1 MHKTKQ
7 MSNRKTIRS
16 FFALSLLLSAIVGAA
31 QSTQEDSL
39 KLLLKQADSREEQIQ
54 LLFEAAEPVLRTDSK
69 QAIALTKQALELARS
84 RQDTSTAKAYKFL
97 QQAELYQGNFE
108 RGLLYNDSL
117 MHLYRRLEDF
127 GEQAWGLRSR
137 GYIFL
142 LQGEYNQAYEALLG
156 ALDANRKD
164 YERVMEFDIKLLLAD
179 VLTNLRE
186 FEGTDS
192 LYRISIAVLD
202 SLNRPNGVAFGHIHR
217 GIGLQLQ
224 DKHEQALQVFRVGRQ
239 YAEEKGISYARFSAE
254 INMGWSFARLEQADS
269 ALYYCSRGLNEYTKL
284 GDIYGQAHCC
294 KCIGYA
300 YYTEGL
306 MEKAAP
312 ELLKAL
318 ELYTKI
324 GVTEQQSKVTE
335 ILAALYEDK
344 GNTAKA
350 LQYHKAFKSLSDSL
364 LNLDRSRQIGF
375 LQTQFDVAEH
385 KRSKA
390 RLQEK
395 LDIQNK
401 LSNQYMA
408 LWLLAVGL
416 LAALFFLYR
425 LKSQSNKRLE
435 TEVNARTRE
444 LRDSN
449 EQLQLANQELRQFAY
464 ITSHDMREPVRNINR
479 FATLIQRRLQKGETE
494 NIEEFLQYISRG
506 ALQLDELIKDVY
518 SFTQLYEV
526 HRQYTNVGLSEIIG
540 TIKTDLASLIR
551 EKNGTLAFKDHALY
565 VPEKPLKIVLKN
577 LLENAW
583 KYNENEEAVVQLS
596 CTENTTHYTFRM
608 EDNGIGISTEYDE
621 YVFKMF
627 KRLHN
632 REQYTGSGLGLSI
645 VKKLVQ
651 KMGGSIHIE
660 RPGLD
665 GQGVA
670 MVFTIHKQNVVPSQA
685 EVS

>member
-1 MHKTKQ
+1 MIDRMKQ
-7 MSNRKTIRS
+7 Y
-16 FFALSLLLSAIVGAA
+16 LLAKKYILLFLVLLQGSGGVVFGAVPA
-31 QSTQEDSL
+31 SDSL
-39 KLLLKQADSREEQIQ
+39 EVKLEQAGSEEERIN
-54 LLFEAAEPVLRTDSK
+54 LLFEAAEHQLRTNSK
-69 QAIALTKQALELARS
+69 EAIALTRRVLELS
-84 RQDTSTAKAYKFL
+84 RKGRDTTLGKAYKFL
-97 QQAELYQGNFE
+97 QQAYLYQGQLDQ
-108 RGLLYNDSL
+108 GLLYNDSL
-117 MHLYRRLEDF
+117 MYLYSWQENPK
-127 GEQAWGLRSR
+127 EQAWGLRSR

-164 YERVMEFDIKLLLAD
+164 YDRVMEFDIKILLAD

-186 FEGTDS
+186 FKDTDS
-192 LYRISIAVLD
+192 LYRTSITVLD

-224 DKHEQALQVFRVGRQ
+224 DKHEQALHVFREGKQ

-254 INMGWSFARLEQADS
+254 INMGWSFAKLEQADS
-269 ALYYCSRGLNEYTKL
+269 ALYYCSRGLEEYTKF
-284 GDIYGQAHCC
+284 GDTYGQAHCC

-300 YYTEGL
+300 YFTEGL
-306 MEKAAP
+306 LDKAAP

-318 ELYTKI
+318 ELYTEI
-324 GVTEQQSKVTE
+324 GVSEGQNEVLET
-335 ILAALYEDK
+335 LAILYEKK

-364 LNLDRSRQIGF
+364 LSIDRSRQITF

-385 KRSKA
+385 KRSNA

-395 LDIQNK
+395 LHIQNK
-401 LSNQYMA
+401 LSNQYMG
-408 LWLLAVGL
+408 LWLLALGL

-435 TEVNARTRE
+435 TEVSARTRE
-444 LRDSN
+444 LRNSN

-464 ITSHDMREPVRNINR
+464 ITSHDMKEPVRNISR

-518 SFTQLYEV
+518 SFTQLDEL
-526 HRQYTNVGLSEIIG
+526 HRQYTNVGLGEIIG
-540 TIKTDLASLIR
+540 TIKTDLDSLIR
-551 EKNGTLAFKDHALY
+551 EKNGTLAFEDYALY

-596 CTENTTHYTFRM
+596 CTESTTHYIFRM
-608 EDNGIGISTEYDE
+608 EDNGIGIPKEYDE

-627 KRLHN
+627 KRLHD

-651 KMGGSIHIE
+651 KMGGNIHIE

-665 GQGVA
+665 GRGIA
-670 MVFTIHKQNVVPSQA
+670 MVFTIQKQNSVQHQI
-685 EVS
+685 

>member
-1 MHKTKQ
+1 MKQ
-7 MSNRKTIRS
+7 Y
-16 FFALSLLLSAIVGAA
+16 LLAKKYILLFLVLLQGSGGVVFGAVPA
-31 QSTQEDSL
+31 SDSL
-39 KLLLKQADSREEQIQ
+39 EVKLEQAGSEEERIN
-54 LLFEAAEPVLRTDSK
+54 LLFEAAELQLRTNSK
-69 QAIALTKQALELARS
+69 EAIALTRRVLELSGKDR
-84 RQDTSTAKAYKFL
+84 DTSRAKAYKFL
-97 QQAELYQGNFE
+97 QQAYLYQGQLDQ
-108 RGLLYNDSL
+108 GLLYNDSL
-117 MHLYRRLEDF
+117 MYLYSWQENHK
-127 GEQAWGLRSR
+127 EQAWGLRSR

-164 YERVMEFDIKLLLAD
+164 YDRVMEFDIKILLAD

-186 FEGTDS
+186 FKDTDS

-224 DKHEQALQVFRVGRQ
+224 DKHEQALHVFREGKQ

-254 INMGWSFARLEQADS
+254 INMGWSFAKLEQADS
-269 ALYYCSRGLNEYTKL
+269 ALYYCSRGLKEYTKF
-284 GDIYGQAHCC
+284 GDTYGQAHCC

-300 YYTEGL
+300 YFTEGL
-306 MEKAAP
+306 LDKAAP

-318 ELYTKI
+318 ELYTEI
-324 GVTEQQSKVTE
+324 GVSEGQNEVLET
-335 ILAALYEDK
+335 LATLYEKK
-344 GNTAKA
+344 GNMAKA

-364 LNLDRSRQIGF
+364 LSIDRSRQITF

-385 KRSKA
+385 KRSNA

-395 LDIQNK
+395 LHIQNK
-401 LSNQYMA
+401 LSNQYMG
-408 LWLLAVGL
+408 LWLLALGL

-435 TEVNARTRE
+435 TEVSARTRE
-444 LRDSN
+444 LRNSN

-464 ITSHDMREPVRNINR
+464 ITSHDMKEPVRNISR

-518 SFTQLYEV
+518 SFTQLDEL
-526 HRQYTNVGLSEIIG
+526 HRQYTNVGLGEIIG
-540 TIKTDLASLIR
+540 TIKTDLDSLIR
-551 EKNGTLAFKDHALY
+551 EKNGTLAFEDHALY

-596 CTENTTHYTFRM
+596 CTESTTHYTFRM
-608 EDNGIGISTEYDE
+608 EDNGIGIPKEYDE

-627 KRLHN
+627 KRLN
-632 REQYTGSGLGLSI
+632 DREQYTGSGLGLSI

-651 KMGGSIHIE
+651 KMGGNIRIE

-665 GQGVA
+665 GRGIA
-670 MVFTIHKQNVVPSQA
+670 MVFTIQKQNSVQHQI
-685 EVS
+685 